1 MPKDSRF
8 WLHENRSETSP
19 WVKEA
24 RATSPQRT
32 GVTIVVVVAIS
43 ETYAFTHSAIYRI
56 LMISQDCKEKVAH
69 TPWDRPREPSGFSEY
84 NTMTGPF
91 YDSAHPT
98 MRAPS
103 RAATYAS
110 RAKHAWGDGYGA
122 ALPIDVG
129 KQSRNKERVRLEKR
143 EQDLQDEDEDDWFAK
158 RPANRSGR
166 NGGGPE
172 KEKKSL
178 LDRLESTSSKKINIG
193 NLGKDRGGRRF
204 DNGNGKDKDNRDSRR
219 RKSGGGRSYETDYD
233 DLPTPMRETDTLH
246 IRGASRRYDDRSGGT
261 RKNFGRDDRDDGHEN
276 EQRRLDSQVN
286 NWNRDRNR
294 RSPERRRD
302 KERDRDR
309 SPRREPRYRGGYS
322 R

>member
-1 MPKDSRF
+1 M
-8 WLHENRSETSP
+8 HENRSETSP

-24 RATSPQRT
+24 KGTSLRRI
-32 GVTIVVVVAIS
+32 GATIVVAVAIL
-43 ETYAFTHSAIYRI
+43 ETYVSTLFVTLHI
-56 LMISQDCKEKVAH
+56 LMISQDCKENVGH

-122 ALPIDVG
+122 ALPLDVG
-129 KQSRNKERVRLEKR
+129 KQGRNKERTRLEKR
-143 EQDLQDEDEDDWFAK
+143 AQELQKDDDDNDWFAK
-158 RPANRSGR
+158 HPENRSGR
-166 NGGGPE
+166 NGGGAE

-178 LDRLESTSSKKINIG
+178 LDRLEPTSSKKINIG

-204 DNGNGKDKDNRDSRR
+204 DSGSGDSRDSRR
-219 RKSGGGRSYETDYD
+219 RKSGGGRSYDNDYD
-233 DLPTPMRETDTLH
+233 DLPTPMRETDTLQ
-246 IRGASRRYDDRSGGT
+246 IRGASRRYDDRSGSS
-261 RKNFGRDDRDDGHEN
+261 RKTSEREDRGEHED
-276 EQRRLDSQVN
+276 EQRWRGPSRVN
-286 NWNRDRNR
+286 NWDRDRNR